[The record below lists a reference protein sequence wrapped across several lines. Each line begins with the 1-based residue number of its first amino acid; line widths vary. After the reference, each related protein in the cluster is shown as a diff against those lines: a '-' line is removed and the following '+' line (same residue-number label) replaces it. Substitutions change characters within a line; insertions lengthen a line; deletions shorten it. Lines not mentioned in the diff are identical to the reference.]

1 MGWGCSLCGGSDI
14 SEAWGEMTDNE
25 NVVLEAV
32 TRGRLICPFR
42 EELIALRDEAA
53 AGPLT
58 GPETQRL
65 AVLER
70 AYEQVEGLDGAFHT
84 AMEAEDYT
92 AAERVARDMLAVAEV
107 VA

>member
-1 MGWGCSLCGGSDI
+1 
-14 SEAWGEMTDNE
+14 MTDTE

-42 EELIALRDEAA
+42 EELLALREEAA

-58 GPETQRL
+58 GPEKERL
-65 AVLER
+65 EVLER
-70 AYEQVEGLDGAFHT
+70 AYKQVEGLDDAFHK
-84 AMEAEDYT
+84 AMEAEDYN